1 MNHRPVHCYPR
12 QLHLGLILIFNRKLY
27 GKLDYSVDDLKD
39 AVGGVDI
46 GLSDDKVTLLMGRM
60 REPCLSIHGV
70 QGGSSDDS
78 SKTVIPRSVTGK
90 FSLRYVRIP
99 FSLEQ

>member
-1 MNHRPVHCYPR
+1 MCNLVDGQGH
-12 QLHLGLILIFNRKLY
+12 N
-27 GKLDYSVDDLKD
+27 GKLEHGCQKRDVTYDAYTVDVVDLKD

-70 QGGSSDDS
+70 QGGL
-78 SKTVIPRSVTGK
+78 
-90 FSLRYVRIP
+90 F
-99 FSLEQ
+99 